1 MSDFD
6 VRDFY
11 ARYMEAL
18 NAHEFDR
25 MDEFVHDS
33 IVLHSLPST
42 RDAVV
47 AQLHSITDAVPDFHW
62 ETLDLAINGETV
74 AVRAINTGTPTK
86 EWLGVAPSGKPIRI
100 EEYAI
105 YTIRDGKFLH
115 MSAVHD
121 AEAMRRQLVG

>member
-1 MSDFD
+1 MTEFN

-11 ARYMEAL
+11 ARYMQAL

-25 MDEFVHDS
+25 MDEFVHDE
-33 IVLHSLPST
+33 IVLHSQPST

-47 AQLHSITDAVPDFHW
+47 AQLYSITDAVPDFHW
-62 ETLDLAINGETV
+62 ETLDIAINGEVV
-74 AVRAINTGTPTK
+74 AVRATNTGTPVK
-86 EWLGVAPSGKPIRI
+86 EWLGVPPAGKPINI

-121 AEAMRRQLVG
+121 AETMRRQLVG